1 MAWADMGKVLLRFV
15 RQSGIISDTVR
26 REAVAGRVEVP
37 AKASCQNIN
46 TPEAKE
52 SQRQTVRS
60 HGYTGRYVFNADKL

>member
-1 MAWADMGKVLLRFV
+1 MGRHG
-15 RQSGIISDTVR
+15 QSSAAFCETEQNYFRNGR

-37 AKASCQNIN
+37 VKASCQNIN